1 MGDQGKIIVLKK
13 QILDLERKRSEL
25 IERRSHQ
32 TGRLLTEINRA
43 LESRG
48 WFTVSSS
55 PILLPEEYDPDGELR
70 RLEDQITKLN
80 KAVKS
85 EEEKL

>member
-13 QILDLERKRSEL
+13 QILDLESKRSEL

-32 TGRLLTEINRA
+32 ADRLLTEINRA

-80 KAVKS
+80 KALKGEGVKP
-85 EEEKL
+85 